1 MDVWKKTE
9 TKTKSTIKTKFRSSI
24 LLADVFHLF
33 GLAFPYLYAYA
44 ALLWIDERL
53 IANSLK
59 IVSLREKEMLTP
71 YFHLHGY
78 TVNCLLPCSFL

>member
-1 MDVWKKTE
+1 L
-9 TKTKSTIKTKFRSSI
+9 S
-24 LLADVFHLF
+24 ADVFHLF
-33 GLAFPYLYAYA
+33 GLAFQYLYAHA
-44 ALLWIDERL
+44 APLGIDERL

-59 IVSLREKEMLTP
+59 IESLREKEMLTP